1 MRLLLGVLVLLSA
14 VQLVWAADSPEAQ
27 SLTLTPTRGAWGDL
41 ALEASWDAYGPELR
55 PGKGWI
61 TLGETVRVPAVIE
74 RAGTVGAL
82 VRSERPFLVREL
94 QEALAPLLCLGQGTL
109 SVKVRDLFC
118 HEVEWEAP
126 PARVSWVQNGL
137 LSAVRAAVCGPES
150 WRTVP
155 GGKSISDI
163 ASFLAACPPP
173 DELALL
179 RGDFPILFRPARD
192 SAPGYACTEPTG
204 ALEAPSD
211 QLVIYQALRV
221 IRHLLLS
228 TPLPWTYLHPYD
240 WLKSKFGALV
250 VNSGVGFA
258 DCHIRVTPPGGTA
271 QVTAIVIQE
280 AELQG
285 GIGWGDPRTGG
296 LARLILRI
304 FHLARHVDRAHDCGE
319 RDSSLDYLGAW
330 GVEYTLATMLS
341 QGTIQAGLSSE
352 QRGALAAYAQQLLAT
367 RFCSGG

>member
-1 MRLLLGVLVLLSA
+1 MRLLYGVLMLIA
-14 VQLVWAADSPEAQ
+14 AAQMVWAAGSPEAQ

-41 ALEASWDAYGPELR
+41 ALEVSWDAYGPELR

-61 TLGETVRVPAVIE
+61 TLGGTVRVPALIE
-74 RAGTVGAL
+74 LADSGVL

-94 QEALAPLLCLGQGTL
+94 GEALAPLLCLGQGTL

-126 PARVSWVQNGL
+126 AARVTWVQNGL
-137 LSAVRAAVCGPES
+137 LSAVRAAICGPES

-155 GGKSISDI
+155 GGEPIADI
-163 ASFLAACPPP
+163 DAFLVTCPPP

-179 RGDFPILFRPARD
+179 QRDFAILFRPARS
-192 SAPGYACTEPTG
+192 SAPVYACTEPAG
-204 ALEAPSD
+204 AIESPSD
-211 QLVIYQALRV
+211 QLVLYQALRV
-221 IRHLLLS
+221 IRHLRLS

-240 WLKSKFGALV
+240 WLKSKFGAVV
-250 VNSGVGFA
+250 VNSGAGFA
-258 DCHIRVTPPGGTA
+258 DCHIPVTPPGATA
-271 QVTAIVIQE
+271 QVTAIVVQE
-280 AELQG
+280 GELPDR
-285 GIGWGDPRTGG
+285 IGWGDPRTGG

-319 RDSSLDYLGAW
+319 RDSSVDYLGAW

-341 QGTIQAGLSSE
+341 QGAIEAGLSPE
-352 QRGALAAYAQQLLAT
+352 ERGALAAYAQQLLAT